1 MRSFVDWRVGRRVG
15 AAVLAALVAWPAV
28 AVGQETGTEAEPES
42 DTGTGAEAPAGR
54 VACDDAPAVF
64 DLLCVSYRLLKED
77 YVDELVDE
85 DLAAAAAEGVREAGL
100 APRSTEAA
108 PPCALPSP
116 AFVQT
121 CAEIDAVGD
130 TAAAVWAASSAMFA
144 SLGDPNTFLMSPS
157 EYALMQARLNTG
169 LPYSGI
175 GLRLG
180 LLNGTVACSVLSETC
195 RLVVSEVFPGSPAE
209 QAGLKPDDVLLLI
222 AGLAPSGSG
231 CGLQNLPAFELGSS
245 VTVIVNRNGRR
256 RAFRMDAA
264 PVFAPAVASRTV
276 AGTIGYLRLESFGAE
291 ADERVGEELETLLDS
306 GVESIV
312 VDLRGNPGGYLETVV
327 NIAGMFLDGRQV
339 VIREESRLDNLRH
352 LVSGHGGLQNPVRL
366 PTVVAVDGSSA
377 SASEVLTL
385 ALRDHGRATV
395 VGTTTYGK
403 NTGQITR
410 AVVSRNGTLLG
421 GARVTVFRW
430 FGPDGA
436 SAEGGIE
443 PDVELDLSDCWHPI
457 GFTRLAAAAA
467 GLPGTLAADVQME
480 GEPFDAESALA
491 VAALAEDGV
500 LAGTECKPGRFCP
513 GDPIPRWLTAVWM
526 VRAVDGQDPEP
537 ISTSRFADVDAGQ
550 WWAAHVERLAEL
562 GITVGCGAGPARY
575 CPDDPVTR
583 AQAAS
588 FLERAFRLDPAP
600 PAGFADTHGNFHVA
614 AIDALHAAGITK
626 GCSADRLEFCPDR
639 ATTRVEMALFLDRAR
654 NRSN

>member
-1 MRSFVDWRVGRRVG
+1 MRCSFVGWRVGRRVA

-28 AVGQETGTEAEPES
+28 AVARDTDTGAEPEPAI
-42 DTGTGAEAPAGR
+42 GPEAEAPAAR
-54 VACDDAPAVF
+54 VGCDDAPAVF
-64 DLLCVSYRLLKED
+64 ELLCAGYQVLEED

-100 APRSTEAA
+100 AQRGTEAA

-116 AFVQT
+116 AFEQT

-144 SLGDPNTFLMSPS
+144 SLGDPQTFLMSPS
-157 EYALMQARLNTG
+157 EYAQSQALLNSG

-180 LLNGTVACSVLSETC
+180 LLNGTVACSVLSSTC
-195 RLVVSEVFPGSPAE
+195 RLAVSEVFPGSPAE
-209 QAGLKPDDVLLLI
+209 RAGLKPDDVLLLI

-231 CGLQNLPAFELGSS
+231 CGLQNLPQFELGSL
-245 VTVIVNRNGRR
+245 VPVIVERNGRR
-256 RAFRMDAA
+256 RAFQVEVA

-276 AGTIGYLRLESFGAE
+276 AGTIGYLRLESFGTG
-291 ADERVGEELETLLDS
+291 ADRRVGEELETLLDS
-306 GVESIV
+306 GVDSIV

-327 NIAGMFLDGRQV
+327 NIAGMFLDDRQV
-339 VIREESRLDNLRH
+339 VIWEASRLDTLHH
-352 LVSGHGGLQNPVRL
+352 LASGHGSLQNAAVLPVA
-366 PTVVAVDGSSA
+366 VAVDGSSA

-410 AVVSRNGTLLG
+410 AVESPSGTLLG
-421 GARVTVFRW
+421 GARVTAFRW
-430 FGPDGA
+430 FGPDGT
-436 SAEGGIE
+436 SAAGGIE
-443 PDVELDLSDCWHPI
+443 PDVELDFSDCWHPI

-467 GLPGTLAADVQME
+467 GLPGALPADIQMD
-480 GEPFDAESALA
+480 GELFDA

-500 LAGTECKPGRFCP
+500 LAGTECGPGRFCP
-513 GDPIPRWLTAVWM
+513 GDPIPRWLMAVWL
-526 VRAVDGQDPEP
+526 VRIVDGQDPEP
-537 ISTSRFADVDAGQ
+537 VSSSRFVDVDADQ
-550 WWAAHVERLAEL
+550 WWAPHVERLAEL
-562 GITVGCGAGPARY
+562 GITRGCGAGRARY

-583 AQAAS
+583 AQTAS
-588 FLERAFRLDPAP
+588 FLGRAFHLGPVL
-600 PAGFADTHGNFHVA
+600 PAGFTDTHGNHHAA
-614 AIDALHAAGITK
+614 AIDALHDAGITK
-626 GCSADRLEFCPDR
+626 GCSADQLQFCPDR
-639 ATTRVEMALFLDRAR
+639 ATTRTEMALFLERAR
-654 NRSN
+654 TRPT

>member
-1 MRSFVDWRVGRRVG
+1 MTRSLVDWRVGRRVA
-15 AAVLAALVAWPAV
+15 AAVLAALVSWPAV
-28 AVGQETGTEAEPES
+28 AVAQDTGTEAEPQPA
-42 DTGTGAEAPAGR
+42 TGTEAEASAAR

-64 DLLCVSYRLLKED
+64 DLLCASYRLLKDD
-77 YVDELVDE
+77 YVDELADE
-85 DLAAAAAEGVREAGL
+85 DLASAAAEGVREAGL
-100 APRSTEAA
+100 APRGTEAA

-116 AFVQT
+116 AFEQT
-121 CAEIDAVGD
+121 CVEIDAAGD
-130 TAAAVWAASSAMFA
+130 TAAAVWAASSAMFT
-144 SLGDPNTFLMSPS
+144 SLGDPNTFLMSPL
-157 EYALMQARLNTG
+157 EYAQMQARLNAG

-180 LLNGTVACSVLSETC
+180 LLDGTVACSVLSETC

-209 QAGLKPDDVLLLI
+209 QAGLKPDDVLTLI

-231 CGLQNLPAFELGSS
+231 CGLQDLPAFELGSL
-245 VTVIVNRNGRR
+245 VPVIVERNGRR
-256 RAFRMDAA
+256 RAFGVEAA

-276 AGTIGYLRLESFGAE
+276 AGTIGYLRLESFGAR
-291 ADERVGEELETLLDS
+291 ADERVGEELEVLLDA

-312 VDLRGNPGGYLETVV
+312 VDLRGNPGGYLQTVI
-327 NIAGMFLDGRQV
+327 NIAGMFLDNRQV
-339 VIREESRLDNLRH
+339 VIREASRLDTLRH
-352 LVSGHGGLQNPVRL
+352 LVSGHGSLRDPVRL

-385 ALRDHGRATV
+385 ALRDYGRASV
-395 VGTTTYGK
+395 VGATTYGK

-410 AVVSRNGTLLG
+410 PVESRNGTLLG

-430 FGPDGA
+430 FGPDGT

-467 GLPGTLAADVQME
+467 GLPGALPADVQMD
-480 GEPFDAESALA
+480 GEPFDA

-500 LAGTECKPGRFCP
+500 LTGTECRPGLFCP
-513 GDPIPRWLTAVWM
+513 GDPIPRWLAAVWL
-526 VRAVDGQDPEP
+526 VRTVDGQDPEP

-562 GITVGCGAGPARY
+562 GITLGCGAEPVRY
-575 CPDDPVTR
+575 CPDDSVTR
-583 AQAAS
+583 AQTAS
-588 FLERAFRLDPAP
+588 FFKRAFRLDPAP
-600 PAGFADTHGNFHVA
+600 PAGFTDTHSSYHAA
-614 AIDALHAAGITK
+614 AIDALYAAGITK
-626 GCSADRLEFCPDR
+626 GCSAEVLEFCPDR
-639 ATTRVEMALFLDRAR
+639 ATTRLQMALFLERAR
-654 NRSN
+654 TRPS

>member
-1 MRSFVDWRVGRRVG
+1 MRSLVDRRVGRRV
-15 AAVLAALVAWPAV
+15 AVAVLAALVAWPAV
-28 AVGQETGTEAEPES
+28 AVAQDTDTGAEPEPAAGTEAE
-42 DTGTGAEAPAGR
+42 APSAR
-54 VACDDAPAVF
+54 VACGDAPAVF
-64 DLLCVSYRLLKED
+64 DLLCISYGLLKEN
-77 YVDELVDE
+77 YVDEPVDE

-100 APRSTEAA
+100 APRSTEAV

-116 AFVQT
+116 AFEQT

-157 EYALMQARLNTG
+157 EYVRRQALLNTG

-209 QAGLKPDDVLLLI
+209 RAGLEPDDVLLLI

-231 CGLQNLPAFELGSS
+231 CGLQDLPAFELGSL
-245 VTVIVNRNGRR
+245 VPVIVERNGRR
-256 RAFRMDAA
+256 RAFGVEAA

-276 AGTIGYLRLESFGAE
+276 AGTIGYLRLESFGAG

-312 VDLRGNPGGYLETVV
+312 VDLRGNLGGYLQTVV
-327 NIAGMFLDGRQV
+327 NIAGMFLDDRQV
-339 VIREESRLDNLRH
+339 VIREASRLDTLRH
-352 LVSGHGGLQNPVRL
+352 LVSGHGSLPNPALL
-366 PTVVAVDGSSA
+366 PTAVAVDGSSA

-403 NTGQITR
+403 NTGQNTW
-410 AVVSRNGTLLG
+410 AVESRNGTLLG
-421 GARVTVFRW
+421 GARVTLFRW
-430 FGPDGA
+430 FGPDGT

-443 PDVELDLSDCWHPI
+443 PDVELDFSDCWHPI

-467 GLPGTLAADVQME
+467 GLPGALPADVQMD
-480 GEPFDAESALA
+480 GEPFDA

-500 LAGTECKPGRFCP
+500 LAGTECGPGRFCP
-513 GDPIPRWLTAVWM
+513 GDPIPRWLAAVWL
-526 VRAVDGQDPEP
+526 VRTVDGQDPEP

-562 GITVGCGAGPARY
+562 GITVGCGAEPARY

-583 AQAAS
+583 AQTAS
-588 FLERAFRLDPAP
+588 FLKRAFRLDLAP
-600 PAGFADTHGNFHVA
+600 PAGFTDTHGNHHAA

-626 GCSADRLEFCPDR
+626 GCSAEVLEFCPDR
-639 ATTRVEMALFLDRAR
+639 VTTRIEMALFVDRAR

>member
-1 MRSFVDWRVGRRVG
+1 MRCLVGWRVSRRVA

-28 AVGQETGTEAEPES
+28 AVAQDTDTGVEPEPAAGTEAETPS
-42 DTGTGAEAPAGR
+42 AR

-64 DLLCVSYRLLKED
+64 ELLCAGYRMLKED

-100 APRSTEAA
+100 APRGTEAA

-116 AFVQT
+116 AFEQT
-121 CAEIDAVGD
+121 CAEIDTVGD

-157 EYALMQARLNTG
+157 EYGLMRARLNTG

-231 CGLQNLPAFELGSS
+231 CGLQNLPAFELGSP
-245 VTVIVNRNGRR
+245 VTVIVNRDGRR
-256 RAFRMDAA
+256 RAFRMEAA
-264 PVFAPAVASRTV
+264 PVFVPAVASRTV
-276 AGTIGYLRLESFGAE
+276 AGTIGYLRLESFGAG
-291 ADERVGEELETLLDS
+291 ADERVGVELETLLDS
-306 GVESIV
+306 GVESVV
-312 VDLRGNPGGYLETVV
+312 VDLRGNPGGYLQTVI
-327 NIAGMFLDGRQV
+327 NIAGMFLDDRLV
-339 VIREESRLDNLRH
+339 VIREESRLDTLRH
-352 LVSGHGGLQNPVRL
+352 LVSGHGSLPNPALL
-366 PTVVAVDGSSA
+366 PVAVAVDGSSA

-410 AVVSRNGTLLG
+410 AVESRNGTLLG

-430 FGPDGA
+430 FGPGGA

-443 PDVELDLSDCWHPI
+443 PDVALEFSGCWHPI
-457 GFTRLAAAAA
+457 GLTRLVAAAA
-467 GLPGTLAADVQME
+467 GLPGALPADVQLD
-480 GEPFDAESALA
+480 GEMFDAEAALA

-500 LAGTECKPGRFCP
+500 LAGTECGPGLFCP
-513 GDPIPRWLTAVWM
+513 GDPIPRWLTAVWL
-526 VRAVDGQDPEP
+526 VRTVDGQDPEP

-550 WWAAHVERLAEL
+550 WWAAYVERLAEL
-562 GITVGCGAGPARY
+562 GITNGCGTEPARY

-588 FLERAFRLDPAP
+588 LLERAYRLDPALP
-600 PAGFADTHGNFHVA
+600 VGFTDTHGNYHA
-614 AIDALHAAGITK
+614 SAIDALHAAGITK
-626 GCSADRLEFCPDR
+626 GCSAEVLEFCPER
-639 ATTRVEMALFLDRAR
+639 ATTRIEMALFLERAR
-654 NRSN
+654 TRPS

>member
-1 MRSFVDWRVGRRVG
+1 MRSLVDWRVGRRV
-15 AAVLAALVAWPAV
+15 AVAVLAALVAWPAV
-28 AVGQETGTEAEPES
+28 AVAQDADIGAEPEPAAGTEAE
-42 DTGTGAEAPAGR
+42 APSAR
-54 VACDDAPAVF
+54 VACGDAPAVF
-64 DLLCVSYRLLKED
+64 DLLCISYGLLKEN
-77 YVDELVDE
+77 YVDEPVDE

-100 APRSTEAA
+100 APRSTEAV

-116 AFVQT
+116 AFEQT

-157 EYALMQARLNTG
+157 EYVRRQALLNTG

-231 CGLQNLPAFELGSS
+231 CGLQDLPAFELGSP

-256 RAFRMDAA
+256 RAFRMEAA
-264 PVFAPAVASRTV
+264 PVFAPGVASRTV
-276 AGTIGYLRLESFGAE
+276 AGTIGYLRLESFGAG

-312 VDLRGNPGGYLETVV
+312 VDLRGNLGGYLQTVV
-327 NIAGMFLDGRQV
+327 NIAGMFLDDRQV
-339 VIREESRLDNLRH
+339 VIREASRLDTLRH
-352 LVSGHGGLQNPVRL
+352 LVSGHGSLPNPALL
-366 PTVVAVDGSSA
+366 PTAVAVDGSSA

-403 NTGQITR
+403 NTGQNTW
-410 AVVSRNGTLLG
+410 AVESRNGTLLG
-421 GARVTVFRW
+421 GARVTLFRW
-430 FGPDGA
+430 FGPDGT

-443 PDVELDLSDCWHPI
+443 PDVELDFSDCWHPI

-467 GLPGTLAADVQME
+467 GLPGALPADVQMD
-480 GEPFDAESALA
+480 GEPFDA

-500 LAGTECKPGRFCP
+500 LAGTECKPGLFCP
-513 GDPIPRWLTAVWM
+513 GDPIPRWLAAVWL
-526 VRAVDGQDPEP
+526 VRTVDGQDPEP
-537 ISTSRFADVDAGQ
+537 ISTSRFADVDASQ

-562 GITVGCGAGPARY
+562 GITVGCGAEPARY

-583 AQAAS
+583 AQTAS
-588 FLERAFRLDPAP
+588 FLKRAFRLDLAP
-600 PAGFADTHGNFHVA
+600 PAGFTDTHGNHHAA

-626 GCSADRLEFCPDR
+626 GCSAKVLEFCPDR
-639 ATTRVEMALFLDRAR
+639 VTTRIEMALFVDRAR

>member
-1 MRSFVDWRVGRRVG
+1 MCSFVDWRVGHRVA

-28 AVGQETGTEAEPES
+28 AVAQDTDAGAEPEPATGTEAE
-42 DTGTGAEAPAGR
+42 APAAR
-54 VACDDAPAVF
+54 VACDDAPVVF
-64 DLLCVSYRLLKED
+64 ELLCAGYRMLKED
-77 YVDELVDE
+77 YVDELADE

-100 APRSTEAA
+100 APRGTEAA

-116 AFVQT
+116 AFDQT
-121 CAEIDAVGD
+121 CVEIDAVGD

-157 EYALMQARLNTG
+157 EYEQMRARLSTG
-169 LPYSGI
+169 VPYSGI

-195 RLVVSEVFPGSPAE
+195 RLVVSEVFPGSPADR
-209 QAGLKPDDVLLLI
+209 AGLEPDDVLLSI

-231 CGLQNLPAFELGSS
+231 CGLQDLPTFELGRL
-245 VTVIVNRNGRR
+245 VPVIVERNGRTR
-256 RAFRMDAA
+256 SFRMEAGA
-264 PVFAPAVASRTV
+264 VFAPTVASRTV
-276 AGTIGYLRLESFGAE
+276 AGTIGYLRLDSFGART
-291 ADERVGEELETLLDS
+291 DDRVSEELESLLDS
-306 GVESIV
+306 GVETLVI
-312 VDLRGNPGGYLETVV
+312 DLRGNPGGYLQTVI
-327 NIAGMFLDGRQV
+327 NIAGMFLDNRQV
-339 VIREESRLDNLRH
+339 VIREVSRLDTLRH
-352 LVSGHGGLQNPVRL
+352 LVSGHGSLRNPVLL
-366 PTVVAVDGSSA
+366 PAAVAVDGSSA

-410 AVVSRNGTLLG
+410 AVESRNGTLLG

-430 FGPDGA
+430 FGPAGT

-443 PDVELDLSDCWHPI
+443 PDVELDFSGCWHPI
-457 GFTRLAAAAA
+457 GFTRLVAAAA
-467 GLPGTLAADVQME
+467 GLPGALPADVQMD
-480 GEPFDAESALA
+480 GELFDA

-500 LAGTECKPGRFCP
+500 LADTECGPGLFCP
-513 GDPIPRWLTAVWM
+513 GDPIPRWLMAVWL
-526 VRAVDGQDPEP
+526 VRIVDGQDPEP
-537 ISTSRFADVDAGQ
+537 VSATRFADVDAGQ
-550 WWAAHVERLAEL
+550 WWAAHTERLAEL
-562 GITVGCGAGPARY
+562 GITRGCDAEPARY

-588 FLERAFRLDPAP
+588 FLERAFRLDPAL
-600 PAGFADTHGNFHVA
+600 PAGFADTHGNYHAA
-614 AIDALHAAGITK
+614 AIDALHDVGITK
-626 GCSADRLEFCPDR
+626 GCSADRLQFCPDR
-639 ATTRVEMALFLDRAR
+639 VTTRIETALFLERAR

>member
-1 MRSFVDWRVGRRVG
+1 MRSLVHWRMGRRIA

-28 AVGQETGTEAEPES
+28 AVAQDTDTGAEPEPATATGTEAE
-42 DTGTGAEAPAGR
+42 APAVR
-54 VACDDAPAVF
+54 VACDEAPAVF
-64 DLLCVSYRLLKED
+64 ELLCVSYQLLKEN
-77 YVDELVDE
+77 YVDEPVDE
-85 DLAAAAAEGVREAGL
+85 DLASAAAEGVREAGL
-100 APRSTEAA
+100 ALRATEAA

-116 AFVQT
+116 AFEQT

-157 EYALMQARLNTG
+157 EYAQMQARLNTG
-169 LPYSGI
+169 VPYSGI

-231 CGLQNLPAFELGSS
+231 CGLQDLPAFELGSL
-245 VTVIVNRNGRR
+245 VPVIVERNGRR
-256 RAFRMDAA
+256 RAFPVEAA

-276 AGTIGYLRLESFGAE
+276 AGTIGYLRLESFGAG
-291 ADERVGEELETLLDS
+291 ADERVGQELETLLDS

-312 VDLRGNPGGYLETVV
+312 VDLRGNPGGYLQTVV
-327 NIAGMFLDGRQV
+327 NIAGMFLDDRQV
-339 VIREESRLDNLRH
+339 VIREASRLDTLRH
-352 LVSGHGGLQNPVRL
+352 LVSGHGSLPNPALL
-366 PTVVAVDGSSA
+366 PTAVAVDGSSA

-403 NTGQITR
+403 NTGQNTW
-410 AVVSRNGTLLG
+410 AVESRNGTLLG
-421 GARVTVFRW
+421 AARVTVFRW
-430 FGPDGA
+430 FGPDGT

-457 GFTRLAAAAA
+457 GLTRLAAAAA
-467 GLPGTLAADVQME
+467 GLPGALPADVQMG
-480 GEPFDAESALA
+480 GELFDA

-500 LAGTECKPGRFCP
+500 LAGTECGPGLFCP
-513 GDPIPRWLTAVWM
+513 GDPIPRWLTAVWL
-526 VRAVDGQDPEP
+526 VRTVDGQDPEP
-537 ISTSRFADVDAGQ
+537 IGTSRFADIDAGQ

-562 GITVGCGAGPARY
+562 GITLGCGAEPAWY

-583 AQAAS
+583 AEMAS
-588 FLERAFRLDPAP
+588 FLQRAFRLDPVP
-600 PAGFADTHGNFHVA
+600 PAGFADTQGNHHAA

-626 GCSADRLEFCPDR
+626 GCSAEVLEFCPDR
-639 ATTRVEMALFLDRAR
+639 ATTRIEMALFIERAR
-654 NRSN
+654 TRSN

>member
-1 MRSFVDWRVGRRVG
+1 MRFLVDGRVSRRVG
-15 AAVLAALVAWPAV
+15 AAALAALVAWPAV
-28 AVGQETGTEAEPES
+28 AVAQ
-42 DTGTGAEAPAGR
+42 DTGTGAEPEPATGTESEAPAAR

-64 DLLCVSYRLLKED
+64 DLLCTNYGLLKEN

-85 DLAAAAAEGVREAGL
+85 DLAAAAAEGVRETGL
-100 APRSTEAA
+100 ALRRTEAV

-116 AFVQT
+116 AFEQT

-144 SLGDPNTFLMSPS
+144 SLGDPHTFLMSPS
-157 EYALMQARLNTG
+157 EYLQTQAHLNTG
-169 LPYSGI
+169 LPYAGI

-209 QAGLKPDDVLLLI
+209 RAGLQPEDVLLLI
-222 AGLAPSGSG
+222 AGLAPSGPG
-231 CGLQNLPAFELGSS
+231 CGLQDLPAFELGSL
-245 VTVIVNRNGRR
+245 VPVIVERNGRR
-256 RAFRMDAA
+256 RAFGVEAGA
-264 PVFAPAVASRTV
+264 VFAPAVASRTV
-276 AGTIGYLRLESFGAE
+276 AGTIGYLRLGSFGAG

-306 GVESIV
+306 GVDSIV
-312 VDLRGNPGGYLETVV
+312 VDLRGNLGGYQQTVI
-327 NIAGMFLDGRQV
+327 NIAGMFLDDRQV
-339 VIREESRLDNLRH
+339 VMRDVSRLETLRH
-352 LVSGHGGLQNPVRL
+352 LVRGHGSLRNPVRL
-366 PTVVAVDGSSA
+366 PTAVAVDGLSA

-403 NTGQITR
+403 NTGQYTW
-410 AVVSRNGTLLG
+410 ALESRDGILLG
-421 GARVTVFRW
+421 GARVTVVRW
-430 FGPDGA
+430 FGPDGT

-467 GLPGTLAADVQME
+467 GLPGALPADVQME
-480 GEPFDAESALA
+480 GEPFDA

-500 LAGTECKPGRFCP
+500 LAGTECGPGLFCP
-513 GDPIPRWLTAVWM
+513 GDPIPRWLAAVWL
-526 VRAVDGQDPEP
+526 VRTVDGQDPEP

-562 GITVGCGAGPARY
+562 GITVGCGAEPARY

-583 AQAAS
+583 AQTAS
-588 FLERAFRLDPAP
+588 FLKRAFRLDPAP
-600 PAGFADTHGNFHVA
+600 PAGFVDTHGNHHAA

-626 GCSADRLEFCPDR
+626 GCSAEVLEFCPDR
-639 ATTRVEMALFLDRAR
+639 VTTRIEMALFVERAR
-654 NRSN
+654 TRPS